1 MASTGKGVDDVD
13 DNRGWGKEFLGEFR
27 IQGGGDVEAGFIVP
41 VAVGAV
47 EVEVGDVG
55 IGFTQEVLKA
65 VEGLDPDYIN
75 RRVPGP
81 LRRA

>member
-1 MASTGKGVDDVD
+1 
-13 DNRGWGKEFLGEFR
+13 LGEFR
-27 IQGGGDVEAGFIVP
+27 IQGGGDVEGGFIVP

-47 EVEVGDVG
+47 EVEVGGVG

-65 VEGLDPDYIN
+65 VEALDPDYIN

-81 LRRA
+81 L